1 MGLVQVSQP
10 RGTAGTSVASLSFP
24 LLGNIWYSKNAIEEK
39 LAVTMQKDEVC
50 FYLIPQTKLP

>member
-1 MGLVQVSQP
+1 M
-10 RGTAGTSVASLSFP
+10 
-24 LLGNIWYSKNAIEEK
+24 GNIWYSKNAIEEK